1 MTFNTPE
8 LDVKKARRI
17 FRRKKKQVIAITET
31 ADQQIDQLLFRRL
44 TRLANIRKFLIGWL
58 GLIAII
64 VFGLSVQIKNV
75 GNYYLKDSAVEGGTY
90 KEGIIGSF
98 TNANPIYATSQVDVS
113 VSKLVFSSL
122 FTYDSKNEIVGDLVQ
137 DYTISN
143 NDKTYTIT
151 LKPNVKWHDGSRL
164 TSKDVLFTYQVIQ
177 NADAKSPLFSSWQG
191 VKVTAVDELTV
202 VFELP
207 TAFSP
212 FIYSMTNGII
222 PEHKLKDKPIASLR
236 SENFNTIDAIGS
248 GPFKMGT
255 IDVLGNRPE
264 EREESIALNRFD
276 DYYRGPAKLDK
287 IIIRSFRDEQS
298 LAKAFLGKE
307 LNAAS
312 TLSNILTEGN
322 SDNTIK
328 VQNIP
333 LTSIVML
340 FLNNSSET
348 LSNKKIRQALSN
360 ATDVEAIKTGLGYEL
375 KPANSPLLIGQL
387 GYDPER
393 VQRSFNIDEANKLLD
408 EAGWLKNDSGKRVKD
423 GKVLAIRLVAQSLS
437 EYSFVAQKV
446 QEQWSNLGLSVDVT
460 LQSEEDMQSGTIPQH
475 DYDVLLYGIA
485 IGKDPD
491 VFAYW
496 HSSQADVR
504 SQSRLNLSEFKNTVA
519 DESLEAG
526 RTRVD
531 PTVRAIKYRPF
542 LDAWR
547 DEAPAIALYQPR
559 YRFVVRGTF
568 EGFKSSEFNS
578 AIDRYATVRDWMIR
592 TDKTVKTQEDLKD

>member
-348 LSNKKIRQALSN
+348 LSDKKIRQALSN

-531 PTVRAIKYRPF
+531 PTVRSIKYRPF

-547 DEAPAIALYQPR
+547 DEAPAISLYQPR

>member
-348 LSNKKIRQALSN
+348 LSDKKIRQALSN